1 MQITFLGGAQEVTGS
16 SYLVDTGAVRFL
28 VDCGLFQGGRSER
41 ERNRHALDFEV
52 ERLDFVLITHAHL
65 DHCGLLPVL
74 VRRGF
79 RGPIYATRASADLMA
94 VMLADSAHILEK
106 EAARTSALQQTTVR
120 PLYTVLEAQ
129 RAMHRVHG
137 VRYDDT
143 HEAHRTVQFRF
154 LDAGHILGAAIV
166 EVWVGS
172 DGATRKLV
180 FSGDLGQPARPVV
193 RDPTAVTEADV
204 LLIES
209 TYGNRCH
216 RGMGETVEELVGVI
230 NETLYKRRGNVIV
243 PAFAVGRTQEL
254 LALLVEQAEQGR
266 LRGFDVFVDSPLAT
280 RATEITL
287 RHQHLLDAQSRAAL
301 QRATGDRL
309 PIRIHF
315 VEHVEDS
322 KRLNA
327 IGSGAVI
334 IAGSGMCDGG
344 RIKHHLAYNLHRPES
359 AVLFTGFQARGT
371 LGRRIVERATIVRI
385 HGHDV
390 PVRASVHTLGG
401 LSAHAD
407 RDALLAWAHHFTKRP
422 QHVFVVHG
430 EAETAIGF
438 AGTLSDALHWP
449 ASAPASMTTI
459 EL

>member
-28 VDCGLFQGGRSER
+28 VDCGMFQGGRSER
-41 ERNRHALDFEV
+41 ERNQQSLDIDL

-79 RGPIYATRASADLMA
+79 RGPVYATKASAELMA

-106 EAARTSALQQTTVR
+106 EAVRASALTQSTVR
-120 PLYTVLEAQ
+120 PLYTVVEAE

-143 HEAHRTVQFRF
+143 HQAHRTVQFRF

-166 EVWVGS
+166 EVWVSS
-172 DGATRKLV
+172 DGGTRKLV

-193 RDPTAVTEADV
+193 RDPTAVAQADV

-209 TYGNRCH
+209 TYGNRSH
-216 RGMGETVEELVGVI
+216 RSMPETIEELVTII
-230 NETLYKRRGNVIV
+230 NDTLYTRRGNVIV

-254 LALLVEQAEQGR
+254 IAILVQQAEAGR

-287 RHQHLLDAQSRAAL
+287 RHQHLLDEQSRAAL
-301 QRATGDRL
+301 QRATRDRL

-315 VEHVEDS
+315 IEHVEDS

-327 IGSGAVI
+327 IAAGAVI

-344 RIKHHLAYNLHRPES
+344 RIKHHLAYNLHRAEC
-359 AVLFTGFQARGT
+359 AVLFSGFQARGT
-371 LGRRIVERATIVRI
+371 LGRRIVDRATSVRI
-385 HGHDV
+385 HGREV
-390 PVRASVHTLGG
+390 AVRASVHTLGG

-407 RDALLAWAHHFTKRP
+407 RDALLNWARNFTNRP
-422 QHVFVVHG
+422 ERVFVIHG
-430 EAETAIGF
+430 EAETAAQF
-438 AGTLSDALHWP
+438 ATTLARELRWP
-449 ASAPASMTTI
+449 ATAPQRMDCV